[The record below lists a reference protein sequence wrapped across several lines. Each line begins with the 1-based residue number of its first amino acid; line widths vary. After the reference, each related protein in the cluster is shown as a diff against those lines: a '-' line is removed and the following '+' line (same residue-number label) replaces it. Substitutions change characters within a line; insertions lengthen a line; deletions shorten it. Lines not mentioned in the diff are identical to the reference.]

1 MHTRTSI
8 AAASAAVAWLL
19 ASSGPHAAGLRQAP
33 AAPAAKSGITSQPFG
48 KTPGGAQVNVYTL
61 TNAKGVE
68 ARIINYGG
76 RIVSLKVP
84 DRSGT
89 IGDIVLGFDTL
100 DGYLAENP
108 YFGAIV
114 GRYGNRIAKGH
125 FTLDGKEYTLPINNG
140 ANALHGGIKG
150 FDKQIWN
157 AKPSEGKD
165 GPTLELTYVSKDG
178 EEGYPGTL
186 TATVTYTLTANN
198 ELRIHY
204 VATTDKP
211 TVLNLTNHSY
221 FNLAGPGNGDI
232 LGHVLM
238 LNADKFTP
246 VDSGLIPTGE
256 LRPVDGTPF
265 DFRKPTA
272 IGVRIDQT
280 SDEQIK
286 FGGGYDHNYVLN
298 GQPGTLRQAAR
309 VADPLSGRVMEVLTT
324 EPGVQFYTGNFL
336 DGTLKGKGGKAYNKR
351 FGFCLETQH
360 YPDSPNKP
368 KFPSTELKPGAKY
381 DTTTV
386 FRFSTEGAK

>member
-1 MHTRTSI
+1 MNTRTSI

-19 ASSGPHAAGLRQAP
+19 ASLGPHAADLRQAP

-48 KTPGGAQVNVYTL
+48 KTSGGEQVTVYTL

-68 ARIINYGG
+68 ARILDLGG
-76 RIVSLKVP
+76 RIQSLKVP
-84 DRSGT
+84 DRKGT
-89 IGDIVLGFDTL
+89 LGDVVLGFETV
-100 DGYLAENP
+100 DGYLSGNP

-150 FDKQIWN
+150 FDKQVWK
-157 AKPSEGKD
+157 AKPSEAKD
-165 GPTLELTYVSKDG
+165 GPTLTLTYVSKDG

-186 TATVTYTLTANN
+186 TATVTYTLTNTN

-204 VATTDKP
+204 LATTDKP

-221 FNLAGPGNGDI
+221 FNLKGQGNGDI
-232 LGHVLM
+232 LGHVLT
-238 LNADKFTP
+238 LNADGFTP

-256 LRPVDGTPF
+256 IRTVGGTPF
-265 DFRKPTA
+265 DFRKPMK
-272 IGVRIDQT
+272 IGDRIDAA
-280 SDEQIK
+280 DEQIK
-286 FGGGYDHNYVLN
+286 FGGGYDHNFVLN
-298 GQPGTLRQAAR
+298 GKAGTLRQAAR
-309 VADPLSGRVMEVLTT
+309 VSDPETGRVMEVLTT

-336 DGTLKGKGGKAYNKR
+336 DGTLTGKGGKVYQKR
-351 FGFCLETQH
+351 YGFCLETQH

-368 KFPSTELKPGAKY
+368 NFPSTVLKPGAKY